1 MKGFNIAP
9 PQQSSQLPPVA
20 EFMGLPHQHSE
31 PNAPHNFDVF
41 GSNMSG
47 LFGPGITQKKS
58 LHGNLHQFSSSQ
70 SSFGD
75 TQTNAHLS
83 MFGKLAPKFHGK
95 RIGSHK
101 SKWGT
106 LIKAGSVSR
115 FIGRSRSE
123 DSVCNAPNGQMESVS
138 QSNSPVSEEAAT
150 ESPTDSNPSLDRPD
164 IEASAGGGGGG
175 GGGKSHTGHFHFGAL
190 AALKRRRKKF
200 SNSRHAS
207 PITPEASAGGA
218 NAANVQTTTERKLSS
233 ASRALLQRAS
243 SVPARTSLTIA
254 TETTA
259 GMAEKQGKGTG
270 KGKEKGEPQ
279 TSGETQLL
287 DQHST
292 LTSSTTEESVNGGS
306 SSGATVATTTT
317 ATTAVPHISIPM
329 YQEPILSGPIEL
341 LRPSLHSQ
349 SHPPPPQITTS
360 QPVPNLPNVI
370 PVRGHLHQQGWL

>member
-9 PQQSSQLPPVA
+9 PQQSTQLPPVA
-20 EFMGLPHQHSE
+20 EFMGLPHQLSE

-47 LFGPGITQKKS
+47 LFGPGITQKKA

-95 RIGSHK
+95 RLGSHK

-123 DSVCNAPNGQMESVS
+123 DSVCNAQPNGQMESVS

-164 IEASAGGGGGG
+164 IEASGGG

-207 PITPEASAGGA
+207 PITPEASTGA
-218 NAANVQTTTERKLSS
+218 ATTANVQTERKMSS

-254 TETTA
+254 TETSV
-259 GMAEKQGKGTG
+259 AEKQGKG
-270 KGKEKGEPQ
+270 KGEPQ

-306 SSGATVATTTT
+306 SSGATVATTS
-317 ATTAVPHISIPM
+317 ATVPHISIPM
-329 YQEPILSGPIEL
+329 NQEPILSGPIEL
-341 LRPSLHSQ
+341 LRPSLPSQ

-360 QPVPNLPNVI
+360 QAVPNLPNVI

>member
-9 PQQSSQLPPVA
+9 PQQSSQLAPVA
-20 EFMGLPHQHSE
+20 EFIGGLPHQHSE
-31 PNAPHNFDVF
+31 PHPPHSFDVF

-47 LFGPGITQKKS
+47 LFGPGITQKKA
-58 LHGNLHQFSSSQ
+58 LHGNMHQFSSSQ

-75 TQTNAHLS
+75 TQTNTIS

-95 RIGSHK
+95 RIGSHT

-123 DSVCNAPNGQMESVS
+123 DSVCNAPQNGNGRMESVS

-164 IEASAGGGGGG
+164 IEANVV
-175 GGGKSHTGHFHFGAL
+175 GGKAHSGGHFHFGAL

-207 PITPEASAGGA
+207 PIQQEQRVTA
-218 NAANVQTTTERKLSS
+218 ERKLSS
-233 ASRALLQRAS
+233 ASRSMLQRAS
-243 SVPARTSLTIA
+243 SVPARTSLTV
-254 TETTA
+254 
-259 GMAEKQGKGTG
+259 TG
-270 KGKEKGEPQ
+270 DCPSTMKTLAQHPCESHQ
-279 TSGETQLL
+279 NSDETQIL
-287 DQHST
+287 DQQST
-292 LTSSTTEESVNGGS
+292 LTSSTTEESVNGGQSGGGGGS
-306 SSGATVATTTT
+306 SAP
-317 ATTAVPHISIPM
+317 VPHISIPIF
-329 YQEPILSGPIEL
+329 QEPILTGPIEL
-341 LRPSLHSQ
+341 LKPSLQ
-349 SHPPPPQITTS
+349 TPQITTT
-360 QPVPNLPNVI
+360 QAVPNLPNVI